1 MVKSNGTT
9 GTMELKRVLFGSAQ
23 MEGCGKVHVSYS
35 IPNGTWPIRAEDV
48 SVKINCCFYT
58 CPEPSDFFAHKL
70 EFGSPGDDWLQGGFP
85 AFRLS
90 QIRSDASDLCAM
102 LQLSPPVSALQNVG
116 FEGFTAA
123 SARADAVRTL
133 VKSALEIAGDPPASR
148 DIPTPSPGWG
158 NRAFGHGRGWVRK
171 RGKKKKRPT

>member
-1 MVKSNGTT
+1 MVESSGTT
-9 GTMELKRVLFGSAQ
+9 GAMELKRVLFGSTQ

-35 IPNGTWPIRAEDV
+35 IPSGTWPVGPKDV

-58 CPEPSDFFAHKL
+58 CPEPSDYFGHKL
-70 EFGSPGDDWLQGGFP
+70 EFGSPDDDWLKGGFP
-85 AFRLS
+85 AFWLS
-90 QIRSDASDLCAM
+90 QVSSASPDLCAM
-102 LQLSPPVSALQNVG
+102 LKLSPPVSALQNVG

-133 VKSALEIAGDPPASR
+133 VKSAFENAGIYTASR
-148 DIPTPSPGWG
+148 DIPNPSPGWG
-158 NRAFGHGRGWVRK
+158 NRAFGHGRPWVKK